1 MNVAVLVPTLGRPD
15 NMRRVHDDLYAS
27 VDPADVSL
35 YFVVEERDVDSV
47 EAGHDLGVAVL
58 WNQRSASYA
67 GAINSALLWTDE
79 PYLFIGADDLHFH
92 EGWLP
97 PLLAMAGEFGFGLV
111 GTNDLYNRDVLN
123 GTHATHFLVTREYAL
138 TGCVDEPGVLLHE
151 GYSHN
156 WVDTEVVA
164 TAISRAEFAPCLT
177 SIVEHL
183 HPLAGKAGTDA
194 TYEKGRDS
202 EPLDAQHF
210 AERRHLWT

>member
-15 NMRRVHDDLYAS
+15 NIARVARDLYAT
-27 VDPADVSL
+27 VDPHDVAL
-35 YFVVEERDVDSV
+35 YFVIEPQDRESEDAIMDEMGFVIHN
-47 EAGHDLGVAVL
+47 G
-58 WNQRSASYA
+58 RSPSYA
-67 GAINSALLWTDE
+67 GAINTAVLATDE
-79 PYLFIGADDLHFH
+79 PYLFVGADDLHFH

-138 TGCVDEPGVLLHE
+138 TGCVDAPGVLLHE

-183 HPLAGKAGTDA
+183 HPLAGKAGTDT